1 MILYLES
8 QLEQA
13 YRVYCT
19 KIPLGQQ
26 VPDIEFF
33 RELVESEPDADFFES
48 LLDEYENLGT
58 QKGTN

>member
-8 QLEQA
+8 QLEKA

-19 KIPLGQQ
+19 KIPLGQR

-58 QKGTN
+58 QKGTH